1 MQKKKKLFL
10 KQKFTPLSLAK
21 GDMGGESVSV
31 MLDFLCLKESIEL
44 SDDAADTEL
53 GDRFR
58 VVDRPL
64 GGGSN
69 S

>member
-1 MQKKKKLFL
+1 M
-10 KQKFTPLSLAK
+10 
-21 GDMGGESVSV
+21 
-31 MLDFLCLKESIEL
+31 EL

-58 VVDRPL
+58 EVDLL

-69 S
+69 IS